1 MLVLK
6 KERLSQTH
14 THTHKHTHMHTHI
27 HTQDGV
33 DAHMRS
39 VGSPLA
45 MSAVLG
51 GTFAQQVICREG
63 PYRSE
68 RDDEFL
74 QISVDVRGK
83 GGLEKSLESY
93 VQVSELK

>member
-1 MLVLK
+1 
-6 KERLSQTH
+6 
-14 THTHKHTHMHTHI
+14 
-27 HTQDGV
+27 
-33 DAHMRS
+33 MRS

-45 MSAVLG
+45 MSTVLG

-74 QISVDVRGK
+74 QISVDVKGK
-83 GGLEKSLESY
+83 GSLEKSLESY
-93 VQVSELK
+93 VQVRARCARLHSLERPECAWGLSACM